1 MTIGGLS
8 KAVGIS
14 EYTLRYYEKKGLI
27 KVKRDPV
34 GRRCYEESDI
44 AWVAFIQRLKST
56 GMLLKDIKKYA
67 DLRYEGDGTMP
78 ERLSMLQTHRVYVLE
93 QQARWAE
100 CLQNLDHKI
109 SYYKSAIDEKSKEIR

>member
-1 MTIGGLS
+1 
-8 KAVGIS
+8 
-14 EYTLRYYEKKGLI
+14 
-27 KVKRDPV
+27 
-34 GRRCYEESDI
+34 
-44 AWVAFIQRLKST
+44 
-56 GMLLKDIKKYA
+56 
-67 DLRYEGDGTMP
+67 MP